1 MQKERGGAL
10 ILSSLADRMIVPT
23 GSAMLAK
30 DYNIDGLDVPSTL
43 TLDDFEDLGQR
54 AIEIQWLLDNLPAI
68 KEKLLLVIRGQVSWE
83 QMKCEL
89 MKAGYKGAGDI
100 KKSTIDA
107 LIAEQGFNAKV
118 AQQDYRLTA
127 NAKKFGQETTEIN
140 AFTDS
145 LIELDLAS
153 LRARNAAIL
162 EQKRQA
168 ANSEDAAA
176 IAEWEADRKNG
187 DLKAAEM
194 LLQYGTSARSHP
206 NFPGNRQA
214 LGGASRQQA
223 AFGGGF
229 GGNQQ
234 PQYRDQ
240 LKLELN
246 GNVAGAVNRV
256 ANRAGTGFRK
266 VMKFF
271 GG

>member
-1 MQKERGGAL
+1 MDRGRGGS
-10 ILSSLADRMIVPT
+10 IVPLADRMIVPA
-23 GSAMLAK
+23 GSAMLAN
-30 DYNIDGLDVPSTL
+30 DYNIDGLDIPSRL
-43 TLDDFEDLGQR
+43 TLDDFEELGQR

-118 AQQDYRLTA
+118 AQQDYRLAA
-127 NAKKFGQETTEIN
+127 NTKKFGRETAEAN

-153 LRARNAAIL
+153 LRARNAAVL

-176 IAEWEADRKNG
+176 IAEWEAARKNN
-187 DLKAAEM
+187 DLEAAKM
-194 LLQYGTSARSHP
+194 LLQYGTAARSHP
-206 NFPGNRQA
+206 KFPGTSRA
-214 LGGASRQQA
+214 IGGSSRQQA
-223 AFGGGF
+223 AFGGGGF

-240 LKLELN
+240 LKVELN

-256 ANRAGTGFRK
+256 ANRAGNGVKKLKNF
-266 VMKFF
+266 FF

>member
-1 MQKERGGAL
+1 MAQGKGGAL
-10 ILSSLADRMIVPT
+10 VPLADRMIVPT

-30 DYNIDGLDVPSTL
+30 DYNIDGLDVPSSL
-43 TLDDFEDLGQR
+43 TLDDFEELGQR
-54 AIEIQWLLDNLPAI
+54 AIEIQWLLDNLPDI
-68 KEKLLLVIRGQVSWE
+68 RDKLLLVIKGQVSWE

-127 NAKKFGQETTEIN
+127 NTKKFGQETAEIN

-145 LIELDLAS
+145 LIEFDLAS
-153 LRARNAAIL
+153 LRARNAATL

-176 IAEWEADRKNG
+176 IAEWEAARKNN
-187 DLKAAEM
+187 DLEAARM
-194 LLQYGTSARSHP
+194 LLQYGSAARSHP
-206 NFPGNRQA
+206 KFPGNRQA
-214 LGGASRQQA
+214 IGGSSRQQA

-229 GGNQQ
+229 SGNQQ

-240 LKLELN
+240 LKVELN

-256 ANRAGTGFRK
+256 ANRVGNGVRK
-266 VMKFF
+266 AIKFF

>member
-1 MQKERGGAL
+1 MSQGKGGAL
-10 ILSSLADRMIVPT
+10 VPLADRAIVPT

-30 DYNIDGLDVPSTL
+30 DYNIDGLDIPSTL
-43 TLDDFEDLGQR
+43 TLDDFEELGQR
-54 AIEIQWLLDNLPAI
+54 AIEIQWLLDNLPDI
-68 KEKLLLVIRGQVSWE
+68 RDKLLLVIKGQVSWE

-118 AQQDYRLTA
+118 VQQDYRLTA
-127 NAKKFGQETTEIN
+127 NTKKFGQETTEVN

-145 LIELDLAS
+145 LIEFDLAS

-168 ANSEDAAA
+168 ASQEDAAA
-176 IAEWEADRKNG
+176 IADWEAARKSN
-187 DLKAAEM
+187 DLEAARM
-194 LLQYGTSARSHP
+194 LLQYGSAARSHP
-206 NFPGNRQA
+206 KFPGGAQVI
-214 LGGASRQQA
+214 GGSSRQQA

-240 LKLELN
+240 LKVELN
-246 GNVAGAVNRV
+246 GNVAGVMNRV
-256 ANRAGTGFRK
+256 ANRVGTGFRK
-266 VMKFF
+266 VMTFF

>member
-1 MQKERGGAL
+1 MNQGRGGAL
-10 ILSSLADRMIVPT
+10 VSLADRMIVPA
-23 GSAMLAK
+23 GSAMLAN
-30 DYNIDGLDVPSTL
+30 DYNIDGLDVPSSWTL
-43 TLDDFEDLGQR
+43 EDFEELGQR

-68 KEKLLLVIRGQVSWE
+68 KDKLMLVIRGQVSWE

-89 MKAGYKGAGDI
+89 IKAGYKGAGDI

-118 AQQDYRLTA
+118 TQQDYRLTA
-127 NAKKFGQETTEIN
+127 NTRKFGQETTEVN

-145 LIELDLAS
+145 LIEFDLES
-153 LRARNAAIL
+153 LRARNTAIL

-168 ANSEDAAA
+168 TSSEDAAA
-176 IAEWEADRKNG
+176 IAEWEAAQKNN
-187 DLKAAEM
+187 DLQAASM
-194 LLQYGTSARSHP
+194 LLQYGPAARSHP
-206 NFPGNRQA
+206 KFPGNSRVI
-214 LGGASRQQA
+214 GGASRQQA

-240 LKLELN
+240 LKVELN
-246 GNVAGAVNRV
+246 GNVAGTVNRV
-256 ANRAGTGFRK
+256 ANRAGNGFK
-266 VMKFF
+266 KLKNFFF

>member
-1 MQKERGGAL
+1 MSQGRGGAL
-10 ILSSLADRMIVPT
+10 VPLADRMIVPA
-23 GSAMLAK
+23 GSAMLAN
-30 DYNIDGLDVPSTL
+30 DYNIDGLDVPSSWTL
-43 TLDDFEDLGQR
+43 EDFEELGQR
-54 AIEIQWLLDNLPAI
+54 AIEIQWLLDNLPDI
-68 KEKLLLVIRGQVSWE
+68 RDKLLLVIKGQVSWE

-107 LIAEQGFNAKV
+107 LIAEQGYNAKA
-118 AQQDYRLTA
+118 AQQDYRLIA
-127 NAKKFGQETTEIN
+127 NTKKFGQETTEVN

-168 ANSEDAAA
+168 ANNEDAAA
-176 IAEWEADRKNG
+176 IAEWEASRKNN
-187 DLKAAEM
+187 DLEAAKM
-194 LLQYGTSARSHP
+194 LLQYGPAARSHP
-206 NFPGNRQA
+206 KFP
-214 LGGASRQQA
+214 GASRAIGGSTRQQA
-223 AFGGGF
+223 SFGGL

-240 LKLELN
+240 LKVELN
-246 GNVAGAVNRV
+246 GNVAGAMNRV
-256 ANRAGTGFRK
+256 ANRTGNGIKKLKKF
-266 VMKFF
+266 FF